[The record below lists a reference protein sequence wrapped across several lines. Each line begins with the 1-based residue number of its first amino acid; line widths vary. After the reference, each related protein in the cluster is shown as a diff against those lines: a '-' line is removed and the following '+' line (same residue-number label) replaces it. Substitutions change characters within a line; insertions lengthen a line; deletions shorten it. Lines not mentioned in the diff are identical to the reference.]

1 MRINRTRQKN
11 AAFACFSFV
20 TVKEIAVQ
28 FSYDNKIYKGSLS
41 AITGAGGSMYYLMIR
56 RRYVGQFFYTDAGWV
71 FTTQKGFFPQ
81 IAQQLAFYIHKAEI
95 K

>member
-1 MRINRTRQKN
+1 
-11 AAFACFSFV
+11 
-20 TVKEIAVQ
+20 VKEIAVR
-28 FSYDNKIYKGSLS
+28 FNYENKTYEGSLS

-56 RRYVGQFFYTDAGWV
+56 RRYAGQFFLTDEGWV

-81 IAQQLAFYIHKAEI
+81 IAEQLAPYVLKGGI